1 MAKFEKGDIVRMKP
15 EVVAEFDREGAWHFH
30 EHLRDKELTIYGVE
44 VYGSNFEWTDYILEE
59 TPFVLAEQWLELVRK
74 NNEEEERECRNS
86 NPETESNFET
96 E

>member
-1 MAKFEKGDIVRMKP
+1 MAKFNKGDIVRMKQ
-15 EVVAEFDREGAWHFH
+15 EVLNEFDREGAWHFH
-30 EHLRDKELTIYGVE
+30 EHLRDKELTVYGVE

-74 NNEEEERECRNS
+74 NNEEERECQNL
-86 NPETESNFET
+86 NPETESDFET